1 VPVVQGL
8 AGYRSTALGPG
19 PGGGHDTPPRPVPAA
34 TASVARAGWGGSGQ
48 GVAAQ
53 RIPYPLARARGCG
66 WLCCS
71 GPEQVGDAVDVVGL
85 EPPEAVRV
93 PINHPSRSSRMLV
106 LPEDTTESIMST
118 DVESRDLG
126 SVGTRNGK
134 RTERGCLSK
143 GPVRSVFVVEDLELA
158 QGMQ

>member
-1 VPVVQGL
+1 MAWISAPVIGVGGDGFGLGVDALVLGGQDLVGVVEGSLAQGSDR
-8 AGYRSTALGPG
+8 AQQC
-19 PGGGHDTPPRPVPAA
+19 PA
-34 TASVARAGWGGSGQ
+34 
-48 GVAAQ
+48 
-53 RIPYPLARARGCG
+53 
-66 WLCCS
+66 
-71 GPEQVGDAVDVVGL
+71 QVRQLVLHAWRRLRVL
-85 EPPEAVRV
+85 RV

-126 SVGTRNGK
+126 SVGTWNGK